1 MGRGQAR
8 SATSQCTY
16 RLDLF
21 FNRHDNAGCN
31 CVVIEKNYRF
41 DLHGRVWMFLAFILF
56 KKHGAHEHGPEEAVE
71 LAGNEFRILSLSSS
85 VSIALTH
92 SFSRSC
98 RCALFCSESRTRS
111 ASSIEIK
118 QDSPP
123 ATFICPPAVVV
134 VLCSSS
140 LSAPRACC
148 SHCVPRS
155 LRACS
160 SSTNCKRTA
169 AGRHK
174 QGARAREKNLRRTP
188 KASLL
193 LSSPAPSRDL
203 GEIDKREMR
212 SAGLARSAPRLRDA
226 HENRRPE
233 EPSLASN
240 ERL

>member
-1 MGRGQAR
+1 
-8 SATSQCTY
+8 
-16 RLDLF
+16 
-21 FNRHDNAGCN
+21 
-31 CVVIEKNYRF
+31 
-41 DLHGRVWMFLAFILF
+41 MFLAFILF
-56 KKHGAHEHGPEEAVE
+56 KKHGAHEHSPEEAVE